1 MFATLLRFPGGSDSK
16 KSACNVGDLHSI
28 PGSGTSLGEGN
39 GNPLQCSCLENS
51 TNRGYSRWGR
61 KESDT
66 TEQLIQSLS
75 TSFYTPPTQC
85 VKKKKAFFL
94 LETPNAVTPNVLP
107 IPASFQSTYRN
118 TWTQSKSPRL
128 SRTRLIQLK
137 LALVIVDFRAL
148 FETKSKNNN
157 NKSRMMERF
166 PL

>member
-75 TSFYTPPTQC
+75 TFFYTPTTQC

-94 LETPNAVTPNVLP
+94 LEFFLFVELLP
-107 IPASFQSTYRN
+107 QSVME
-118 TWTQSKSPRL
+118 SESPMFEFWL
-128 SRTRLIQLK
+128 S
-137 LALVIVDFRAL
+137 
-148 FETKSKNNN
+148 
-157 NKSRMMERF
+157 
-166 PL
+166 